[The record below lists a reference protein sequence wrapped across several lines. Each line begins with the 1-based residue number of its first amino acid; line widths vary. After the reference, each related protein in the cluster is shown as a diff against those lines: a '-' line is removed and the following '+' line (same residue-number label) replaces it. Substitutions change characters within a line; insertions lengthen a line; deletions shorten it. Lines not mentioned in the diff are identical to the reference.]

1 MSGQQSIRELG
12 ERIEALRQR
21 LARSAEQLVKD
32 GELTYSMT
40 DMEARA
46 RALQEKLP
54 EDGTSVLGGVRE
66 ELERDLHA
74 LEADVSHWLA
84 YIDRHFA
91 DQQKTD

>member
-1 MSGQQSIRELG
+1 MSRQQTTAELG
-12 ERIEALRQR
+12 ERIEALRAR
-21 LARSAEQLVKD
+21 LARTAEDLVKD

-46 RALQEKLP
+46 RALQDKLP
-54 EDGTSVLGGVRE
+54 ADGSSLLVGVRE
-66 ELERDLHA
+66 EVERDLHA

-91 DQQKTD
+91 DQQKTG